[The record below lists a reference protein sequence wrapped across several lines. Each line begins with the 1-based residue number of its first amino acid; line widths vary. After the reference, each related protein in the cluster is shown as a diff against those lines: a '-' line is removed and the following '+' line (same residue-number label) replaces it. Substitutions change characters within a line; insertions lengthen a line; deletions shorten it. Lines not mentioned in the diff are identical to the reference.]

1 MRLLCVSRSF
11 WPLAS
16 PGAVLLRDRLAAL
29 ARLGVEVTV
38 FAARWDASWND
49 EAVID
54 GIFIRRL
61 GDPAV
66 GRQSHDRFDR
76 VLAEKLRA
84 EARKYDVLLAS
95 GAGRDGEVALRVEP
109 VVRVPLVLCFD
120 RPGPL
125 GDGIAAGRWRMAK
138 RKRERSE
145 RVAKAL
151 VTNPASYRDALAAGV
166 EPSRI
171 RSIPFAAGAP
181 SASAGA
187 VPSSAGA
194 VAAAG
199 EMRTERGP
207 SPGGNPPPS
216 TNRRAVA
223 RESLAEGQHALR
235 LGHPGKAVAY
245 LGSLYDPHRIAEF
258 VRIVARQV
266 DDYPSLRFW
275 IVGDGPH
282 SASIRRAADRA
293 GISDTI
299 ELLGE
304 FDAWDDVA
312 AAADVVVIPSPAE
325 PFSYAAL
332 AAVHAGTPALVAKS
346 DAYDALGEG
355 AIQIDTLEEAAWSEA
370 LSRLLAERRIV
381 PPGIVPSH
389 DEAAIRTLQQLATLP
404 SPIRL
409 A

>member
-29 ARLGVEVTV
+29 ARLGVEVTI
-38 FAARWDASWND
+38 FAARWDATWNE
-49 EAVID
+49 EAVVD
-54 GIFIRRL
+54 GIFVRRL
-61 GDPAV
+61 GDTAT

-76 VLAEKLRA
+76 ILAERLRA
-84 EARKYDVLLAS
+84 EARKYDVLLAA
-95 GAGRDGEVALRVEP
+95 GAGRDADVALRIEP
-109 VVRVPLVLCFD
+109 EVRVPLVLCFD

-125 GDGIAAGRWRMAK
+125 GDGVPVGRWRMAR
-138 RKRERSE
+138 RKRERGE

-151 VTNPASYRDALAAGV
+151 VTNPASYRDALAAGI

-181 SASAGA
+181 YSEG
-187 VPSSAGA
+187 
-194 VAAAG
+194 
-199 EMRTERGP
+199 MRTERETRSEEGAR
-207 SPGGNPPPS
+207 PPMS
-216 TNRRAVA
+216 RRTIA

-245 LGSLYDPHRIAEF
+245 LGSLYDPHRISEF
-258 VRIVARQV
+258 VRVVARQV
-266 DDYPSLRFW
+266 DEYPSLRFW

-282 SASIRRAADRA
+282 GASIRRAADRA
-293 GISDTI
+293 GISDSI

-312 AAADVVVIPSPAE
+312 AAADVVAVPSSAE
-325 PFSYAAL
+325 PFSYAVL
-332 AAVHAGTPALVAKS
+332 TAVRAGTPALVAKS

-355 AIQIDTLEEAAWSEA
+355 AIQIDSQDEAVWSAA
-370 LSRLLAERRIV
+370 LGRLLAERRAV
-381 PPGIVPSH
+381 PSGIVPSH
-389 DEAAIRTLQQLATLP
+389 DEAAARTLQQLATLP

>member
-29 ARLGVEVTV
+29 SRLGVEVTV
-38 FAARWDASWND
+38 FAARWDATWNE
-49 EAVID
+49 EAVVD
-54 GIFIRRL
+54 GILVRRL
-61 GDPAV
+61 GDSAT

-76 VLAEKLRA
+76 ILAERLRA
-84 EARKYDVLLAS
+84 EARKYDVLLAA
-95 GAGRDGEVALRVEP
+95 GAGRDADVALRVEP
-109 VVRVPLVLCFD
+109 EVRVPLALCFD

-125 GDGIAAGRWRMAK
+125 GDGVPVGRWRMAR
-138 RKRERSE
+138 RKRERGE

-151 VTNPASYRDALAAGV
+151 VTNPASYREALAAGI

-181 SASAGA
+181 SSD
-187 VPSSAGA
+187 
-194 VAAAG
+194 
-199 EMRTERGP
+199 EIRTERE
-207 SPGGNPPPS
+207 
-216 TNRRAVA
+216 TRRAESARPPISRRTIA

-258 VRIVARQV
+258 VRVVARQV
-266 DDYPSLRFW
+266 DEYPSLRFW

-282 SASIRRAADRA
+282 GASIRRAADRA
-293 GISDTI
+293 GISDSI

-312 AAADVVVIPSPAE
+312 AAADVVAVPSSAE

-332 AAVHAGTPALVAKS
+332 TAVRAGTPALVAKS
-346 DAYDALGEG
+346 DAFDALGEG
-355 AIQIDTLEEAAWSEA
+355 AIQIDTYDEAAWSAA
-370 LSRLLAERRIV
+370 LGRLLAERRAV
-381 PPGIVPSH
+381 PSGIVPSH
-389 DEAAIRTLQQLATLP
+389 DEAAARTLQQLATLP

>member
-16 PGAVLLRDRLAAL
+16 PGALLLRDRLAAL

-38 FAARWDASWND
+38 FAARWDASWNE

-54 GIFIRRL
+54 GIFVRRL
-61 GDPAV
+61 GDAAT

-76 VLAEKLRA
+76 LLAEKLRA
-84 EARKYDVLLAS
+84 EARKYDVILAA
-95 GAGRDGEVALRVEP
+95 GAGRDGEVAMRVEP
-109 VVRVPLVLCFD
+109 DVRVPLVLCFD

-125 GDGIAAGRWRMAK
+125 GDGIPAGRWRVAK

-181 SASAGA
+181 A
-187 VPSSAGA
+187 V
-194 VAAAG
+194 AG
-199 EMRTERGP
+199 EMRAERGRSSDGSVPP
-207 SPGGNPPPS
+207 SP
-216 TNRRAVA
+216 NRRAAA

-245 LGSLYDPHRIAEF
+245 LGSLYDPHRVAEF
-258 VRIVARQV
+258 VRVVARQV

-282 SASIRRAADRA
+282 AASIRRAADRA

-312 AAADVVVIPSPAE
+312 AAADVVVVPSPAE
-325 PFSYAAL
+325 PFSYASL
-332 AAVHAGTPALVAKS
+332 AAVYAGTPALVAKG

-370 LSRLLAERRIV
+370 LSRLLAERRVV

>member
-11 WPLAS
+11 WPLAP

-38 FAARWDASWND
+38 FAARWDASWNE
-49 EAVID
+49 EAIVD
-54 GIFIRRL
+54 GIFVRRL
-61 GDPAV
+61 GDAAI

-76 VLAEKLRA
+76 ILAEKLRA
-84 EARKYDVLLAS
+84 EARKYDVLLAA

-109 VVRVPLVLCFD
+109 EVRVPLVLCFD

-125 GDGIAAGRWRMAK
+125 GDGVPAGRWRMAK

-151 VTNPASYRDALAAGV
+151 VTNAASYREALAAGV

-171 RSIPFAAGAP
+171 RSIPFAAGGP
-181 SASAGA
+181 A
-187 VPSSAGA
+187 V
-194 VAAAG
+194 AG
-199 EMRTERGP
+199 EMRSAPEATQ
-207 SPGGNPPPS
+207 GGRAAAP
-216 TNRRAVA
+216 TNRRAAA

-258 VRIVARQV
+258 VRVVARQV
-266 DDYPSLRFW
+266 DEYPSLRFW

-282 SASIRRAADRA
+282 GAAIRRAADRA
-293 GISDTI
+293 GISDSI

-312 AAADVVVIPSPAE
+312 AAADVVVVPSTAE

-346 DAYDALGEG
+346 DAYEALGEG
-355 AIQIDTLEEAAWSEA
+355 AIQIDSLEEAVWSAA
-370 LSRLLAERRIV
+370 LSRLLTERRIV
-381 PPGIVPSH
+381 PTDLVPSH
-389 DEAAIRTLQQLATLP
+389 DEAAVRTLQQLATLP

>member
-29 ARLGVEVTV
+29 ARLGVEVTL
-38 FAARWDASWND
+38 FAARWEATWNE
-49 EAVID
+49 EATVD
-54 GIFIRRL
+54 GIRVRRL
-61 GDPAV
+61 GDSAM

-76 VLAEKLRA
+76 TLAERLRS
-84 EARKYDVLLAS
+84 EARQYDVILAS
-95 GAGRDGEVALRVEP
+95 GVGRDADVALRVEP
-109 VVRVPLVLCFD
+109 EVRVPLVLSFD
-120 RPGPL
+120 RPGAL
-125 GDGIAAGRWRMAK
+125 GDGVPIGRWRIAR

-151 VTNPASYRDALAAGV
+151 VTNPASHRDALAAGV
-166 EPSRI
+166 DPSRI

-181 SASAGA
+181 
-187 VPSSAGA
+187 
-194 VAAAG
+194 AAG
-199 EMRTERGP
+199 GPRESSSGVRSEMRTEREA
-207 SPGGNPPPS
+207 S
-216 TNRRAVA
+216 TTNGSRTIGRRGLA

-258 VRIVARQV
+258 VRVVARQI
-266 DDYPSLRFW
+266 DEHPSLRFW
-275 IVGDGPH
+275 VVGDGPH
-282 SASIRRAADRA
+282 GASIRRAADRA
-293 GISDTI
+293 GVSDSI

-312 AAADVVVIPSPAE
+312 AAADVVVVPSPAE

-332 AAVHAGTPALVAKS
+332 TAVHSGTPALVAKS

-355 AIQIDTLEEAAWSEA
+355 AIQIESQEETVWSAALGS
-370 LSRLLAERRIV
+370 LLAERRAV
-381 PPGIVPSH
+381 PTGIVPSH
-389 DEAAIRTLQQLATLP
+389 DEAALRTLQQLATLP

>member
-38 FAARWDASWND
+38 FAARWDATWNE

-54 GIFIRRL
+54 GILVRRL
-61 GDPAV
+61 GDAAM

-76 VLAEKLRA
+76 ILAERLRA
-84 EARKYDVLLAS
+84 EARKYDVLLAA
-95 GAGRDGEVALRVEP
+95 GAGRDADTALRVEP
-109 VVRVPLVLCFD
+109 EVRVPLVLCFD

-125 GDGIAAGRWRMAK
+125 GDGVPVGRWRMAR

-151 VTNPASYRDALAAGV
+151 VTNPASYQEALAAGI

-181 SASAGA
+181 GAGLARPALEVSAEGSA
-187 VPSSAGA
+187 
-194 VAAAG
+194 
-199 EMRTERGP
+199 R
-207 SPGGNPPPS
+207 PS
-216 TNRRAVA
+216 TSRRTIA

-258 VRIVARQV
+258 VRVVARQV
-266 DDYPSLRFW
+266 DEYPSLRFW

-282 SASIRRAADRA
+282 GASIRRAADRA
-293 GISDTI
+293 GISDSI

-312 AAADVVVIPSPAE
+312 AAADVVAVPSSAE

-332 AAVHAGTPALVAKS
+332 AAVHVGTPALVAKS
-346 DAYDALGEG
+346 HAYDALGEG
-355 AIQIDTLEEAAWSEA
+355 AVQVDSQEDPVWSAA
-370 LSRLLAERRIV
+370 LGRLLAERRAV

-389 DEAAIRTLQQLATLP
+389 DEAALKTLQQLATLP